1 MLWEEVEEW
10 YEKSRKG
17 NTITKEPSLSEVQI
31 SLLELKNLE
40 EILGKSKLDLIQF
53 LQETWKFT
61 YHNKLL
67 KNTNIKISTRALLE
81 LIK

>member
-61 YHNKLL
+61 YI
-67 KNTNIKISTRALLE
+67 TNF
-81 LIK
+81 